1 MLNHQALLNETD
13 FYFVVSKTYL
23 KSYNKLRFWSVNLAL
38 RRIIHNYIISIYIF
52 LISVV
57 KDYDYII
64 RSNCTWL
71 FLSRA
76 NRDKKSGPLRSHV
89 DLKRKNKISISYVN
103 WKWERLCLTFLENDT
118 IYETPTLSLYCSL
131 FQTIIIFTIKFQ

>member
-1 MLNHQALLNETD
+1 MLKHQALLNETD

-38 RRIIHNYIISIYIF
+38 RRIIHNYIISIDIF

-64 RSNCTWL
+64 VRIALDFFLVELIEIKNPDL
-71 FLSRA
+71 FALT
-76 NRDKKSGPLRSHV
+76 
-89 DLKRKNKISISYVN
+89 SISN
-103 WKWERLCLTFLENDT
+103 EKTKFRFLMWT
-118 IYETPTLSLYCSL
+118 GSGKGFVSL
-131 FQTIIIFTIKFQ
+131 FSKMTPLMRRPLCPSIAVCFKP